1 MTNEQ
6 SRELLRLARLD
17 ELDQMVDAI
26 TLPDPD
32 TLTPEQI
39 HLVALVAEQM
49 LDHISARKKAL
60 RSQPTTLI

>member
-6 SRELLRLARLD
+6 IRELLRLARLD
-17 ELDQMVDAI
+17 ELNQMAEAI
-26 TLPDPD
+26 ILPDPD

-49 LDHISARKKAL
+49 LDYISARKKAL
-60 RSQPTTLI
+60 RSQPHTLI